1 MVPEL
6 PSVPP
11 AAAQPPAP
19 WPGERSRLAEI
30 LGHRRNPGPPAPTSG
45 PVPPVSPG
53 PLPSSAPPYPYEGD
67 LDDTYGNGPR
77 AAVPMARPDWVP
89 AAEPTSTPP
98 APAERSRHALVTD
111 TLAQGL
117 PQVETPSGENPAAV
131 ARPTYDSGGYQRR
144 YEPAPAAFPPAT
156 DDVSPFS
163 APAAYPPA
171 AGRPDE
177 PGAEPDSG
185 LVAAVTENSGA
196 LPQRVP
202 AQPDVPRVP
211 EPPSVE
217 PSAEAPALAR
227 IATHL
232 RRGDVVPAQERQEGF
247 DVQDILAA
255 VREVAGV
262 RDASLRATPA
272 GAHSLRLDL
281 SDGADP
287 AEVSRRVARLL
298 QERMGL
304 DAAMPA
310 DSPLAPIPA
319 APTSAPPIPGQT
331 RSGRASVPA
340 PAKPAPAKPA
350 PATPVS
356 ATPVSA
362 VPAPAKPVSA
372 PPQLPPA
379 PVSTPPAQRSSFV
392 ERASLVPVDASRPR
406 PLDPGDSPG
415 PRVVIE
421 NVHVNTFGA
430 DASVEVR
437 LRAGGRA
444 ASGVATGPAV
454 DGYLLRLCATATA
467 GAVDELLSTSQNEH
481 GPARC
486 FVEHAASVSFGQ
498 MQVAVVVLLLSCD
511 GGWVEQLA
519 GSAVVTGDDRH
530 AMVRATLA
538 AVNRRLEALLA

>member
-1 MVPEL
+1 MEQGVDTPPWRRPSDGRTFGRQQFPPEPPFGAAPSSAVPASQPGSEIP
-6 PSVPP
+6 PSGDT
-11 AAAQPPAP
+11 AP
-19 WPGERSRLAEI
+19 WPDRNRLADI
-30 LGHRRNPGPPAPTSG
+30 LGHRRPPAPSSAA
-45 PVPPVSPG
+45 PA
-53 PLPSSAPPYPYEGD
+53 PSSAPPFPYEGD
-67 LDDTYGNGPR
+67 LDDSYRDPGPQR
-77 AAVPMARPDWVP
+77 ASAPLTRPDWAP
-89 AAEPTSTPP
+89 DSP
-98 APAERSRHALVTD
+98 APVSTEPARSRHALVTD

-117 PQVETPSGENPAAV
+117 PQFDAPATDGEPPTARSAYDASSFPHHPSYAPSPAY
-131 ARPTYDSGGYQRR
+131 PGLP
-144 YEPAPAAFPPAT
+144 EPAPTA
-156 DDVSPFS
+156 
-163 APAAYPPA
+163 
-171 AGRPDE
+171 
-177 PGAEPDSG
+177 GAEGEPSG
-185 LVAAVTENSGA
+185 T

-255 VREVAGV
+255 VREVDGV

-287 AEVSRRVARLL
+287 AEVSRQVARLL
-298 QERMGL
+298 QDRMGL
-304 DAAMPA
+304 DAAMPG
-310 DSPLAPIPA
+310 DPPA
-319 APTSAPPIPGQT
+319 ALRPPSNPSRTPLLPTQPT
-331 RSGRASVPA
+331 RPGRAA
-340 PAKPAPAKPA
+340 A
-350 PATPVS
+350 
-356 ATPVSA
+356 
-362 VPAPAKPVSA
+362 
-372 PPQLPPA
+372 PA
-379 PVSTPPAQRSSFV
+379 PVSSMPAPAPAPIPVAPVTPVAPVSAMPRIPV
-392 ERASLVPVDASRPR
+392 EEPRPQMVNAGASLVPADASKPR
-406 PLDPGDSPG
+406 PLDPGDNPG
-415 PRVVIE
+415 PRVIIE

-430 DASVEVR
+430 DATVEVR
-437 LRAGGRA
+437 LRAGGRT

-467 GAVDELLSTSQNEH
+467 GAVDELLSTSQH
-481 GPARC
+481 RDGPARC
-486 FVEHAASVSFGQ
+486 FVEHASAVSFGP
-498 MQVAVVVLLLSCD
+498 MQVAVVVLLLSCG